1 MTEHHE
7 QLGVIKDFYF
17 VMQPV
22 VKISGKQKDKIAF
35 YEILLRSKKT
45 RQFPGEIFF
54 DLIKSQSGN
63 QIVLSFFE
71 KQLKEILQEN
81 PCTKLS
87 INFEIIQFKSPQT
100 HEFFERMNTWAP
112 NIIVELTER
121 SYATNGSNYLL
132 DTVKK
137 IKKMGYRIFV
147 DDIGTGRNTLS
158 HVQDNV
164 NLVDGIK
171 FAWPHFKED
180 SCQISI
186 SFLKE
191 WDNLAKK
198 NNLAFVFEGVEN
210 VDTQILLQKMGI
222 IYQQGWFFGKPREDM
237 IEAQKC

>member
-1 MTEHHE
+1 MTEQHK
-7 QLGVIKDFYF
+7 QLEVTKDFYF

-22 VKISGKQKDKIAF
+22 VKISDKQEDEIVF

-63 QIVLSFFE
+63 QMVLSFFE
-71 KQLKEILQEN
+71 KQLKDILQEN
-81 PCTKLS
+81 PCTKFS
-87 INFEIIQFKSPQT
+87 VNFEIIQFKSPQT
-100 HEFFERMNTWAP
+100 QEFFERMQTWAP

-121 SYATNGSNYLL
+121 SYATKDSEYLL
-132 DTVKK
+132 DAVKK

-147 DDIGTGRNTLS
+147 DDIGKGRNTLS

-171 FAWPHFKED
+171 FAWAHFKSE
-180 SCQISI
+180 SSQNSV

-191 WDNLAKK
+191 WDTLAKK

-210 VDTQILLQKMGI
+210 VDTQILLKKMGI
-222 IYQQGWFFGKPREDM
+222 VYQQGWFFGKPREDM